1 MLSGAKHLDFKEF
14 EALHFVQ
21 GDSRRDFSE
30 VSILNSDI
38 IKYGVR
44 RTSHNTQNER
54 TSSKFSNG
62 ANGSARSYQ
71 TKA

>member
-1 MLSGAKHLDFKEF
+1 MNKL
-14 EALHFVQ
+14 
-21 GDSRRDFSE
+21 
-30 VSILNSDI
+30 ILNYDI

-54 TSSKFSNG
+54 TFSMFSNG
-62 ANGSARSYQ
+62 ANGSAGSYQ